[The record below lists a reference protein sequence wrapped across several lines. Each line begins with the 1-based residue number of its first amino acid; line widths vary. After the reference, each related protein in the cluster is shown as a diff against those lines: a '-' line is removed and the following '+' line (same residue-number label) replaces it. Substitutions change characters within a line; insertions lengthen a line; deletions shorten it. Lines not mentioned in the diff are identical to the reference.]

1 MCMQSTMVTRKLR
14 AYKVIKRRC
23 EAFPLR
29 DDPYPGVVA
38 HAYNPRT
45 QEVQRDH
52 HGFESKL
59 GCTVSSRIAWL
70 SYSVRPYLKNL
81 PP

>member
-1 MCMQSTMVTRKLR
+1 MQSTMATRKLSS
-14 AYKVIKRRC
+14 YKEIKRRC
-23 EAFPLR
+23 EAFLLR
-29 DDPYPGVVA
+29 DYPCPGVVA
-38 HAYNPRT
+38 HAYNPST
-45 QEVQRDH
+45 QEIQRDH

-70 SYSVRPYLKNL
+70 SYRVRPYLKNL